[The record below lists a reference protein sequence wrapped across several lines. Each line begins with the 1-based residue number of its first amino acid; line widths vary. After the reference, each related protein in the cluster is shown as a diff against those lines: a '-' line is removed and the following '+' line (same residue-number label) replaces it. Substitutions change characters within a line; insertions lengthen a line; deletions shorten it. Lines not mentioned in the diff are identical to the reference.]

1 MYKQGLK
8 PSVRRTLI
16 ISRYSVT
23 TLDELVNEAIQLD
36 NDLHE
41 LALKEE
47 VYAARTRFNGKPNR
61 EARHVKQPR
70 PQQNRPNQEQKRF
83 NRNPFQQGFYQARG
97 PELIHLDT
105 IQQGKPR
112 KEYSNQKF
120 NNKKETRD
128 YYNCSKPSH
137 LARNCKIKN
146 KVTRQLN
153 VLTKPKEEDP
163 KE

>member
-1 MYKQGLK
+1 MYKQELK
-8 PSVRRTLI
+8 PSVQRALM
-16 ISRYSVT
+16 ISECSIT
-23 TLDELVNEAIQLD
+23 TLDELVNEAIRLD

-47 VYAARTRFNGKPNR
+47 VYTARTRFNEKPNR

-70 PQQNRPNQEQKRF
+70 PQQNRPNQGQKRF

-97 PELIHLDT
+97 PEPIHLDT

-120 NNKKETRD
+120 DNKKKTRD
-128 YYNCSKPSH
+128 YYNCSKPGH
-137 LARNCKIKN
+137 LARNYKIKN

-153 VLTKPKEEDP
+153 VLTRPKEEDP